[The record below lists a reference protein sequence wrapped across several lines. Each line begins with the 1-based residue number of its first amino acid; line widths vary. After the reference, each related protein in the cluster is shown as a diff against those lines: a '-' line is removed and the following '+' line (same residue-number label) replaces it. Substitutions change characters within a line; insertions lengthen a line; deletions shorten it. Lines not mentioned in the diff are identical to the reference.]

1 MKIWTS
7 LRKCC
12 IHSMVAVFV
21 SSNVAAQTLVV
32 QHESTD
38 TGQPMNLEES
48 RNDAGPMYLAAAIG
62 IVKPKAEAK
71 PEAAAPVEPP
81 PVQDIPQ
88 PGVEVVEAPVVE
100 ETPQTASKGVSKLAI
115 GAGVGLAAILAAVAG
130 GGGGGSSS
138 TPTHTPT
145 P

>member
-1 MKIWTS
+1 MKTWTS

-12 IHSMVAVFV
+12 IHGIVAVFV
-21 SSNVAAQTLVV
+21 SSNVAAQTLVG
-32 QHESTD
+32 QHEATD
-38 TGQPMNLEES
+38 H
-48 RNDAGPMYLAAAIG
+48 LAAAIG
-62 IVKPKAEAK
+62 IVKPKAAVK
-71 PEAAAPVEPP
+71 PEVAAPVEPA